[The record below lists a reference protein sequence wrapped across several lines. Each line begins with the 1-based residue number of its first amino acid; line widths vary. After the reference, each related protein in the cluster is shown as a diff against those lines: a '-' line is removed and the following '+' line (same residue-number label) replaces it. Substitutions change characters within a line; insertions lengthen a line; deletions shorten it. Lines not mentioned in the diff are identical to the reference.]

1 MANLSL
7 KHLYKIYE
15 NGTKAVDDFNLEI
28 KDNED
33 IRSKLRKAEAKFKDE
48 NQEIKVSLLD
58 KLAEEKKKLE
68 ELENNHQD
76 QLNIYKSSKVL
87 N

>member
-1 MANLSL
+1 MDE
-7 KHLYKIYE
+7 KKKE
-15 NGTKAVDDFNLEI
+15 KDEEI
-28 KDNED
+28 
-33 IRSKLRKAEAKFKDE
+33 AKFKDE

-76 QLNIYKSSKVL
+76 QLNIYKII
-87 N
+87 